1 MPISVQIVEDHVLFA
16 EALGSVIRD
25 LPEYDLVGIS
35 ATGPEAISTAREKQ
49 PAVILLDYHLPGYN
63 AEELIPLLKGVAP
76 ESRVIIL
83 TSDTSDASLVR
94 SVQAGI
100 DGYLTKDK
108 ALDDIVSALGQV
120 AKHQSLLTEEQL
132 AKVRRAS
139 EPAQGE
145 ALTAREIQI
154 LKLLALGR
162 DTAAIAEELTIGG
175 SDVRT
180 HVRNI
185 FPKLGASSTV
195 EAIAIAKSKRL
206 LRSVKSR

>member
-120 AKHQSLLTEEQL
+120 ATHQSLLTEEQL
-132 AKVRRAS
+132 ARARRAS

-145 ALTAREIQI
+145 
-154 LKLLALGR
+154 
-162 DTAAIAEELTIGG
+162 
-175 SDVRT
+175 
-180 HVRNI
+180 
-185 FPKLGASSTV
+185 P
-195 EAIAIAKSKRL
+195 
-206 LRSVKSR
+206 RS